1 MRQLATIQEI
11 SAVHPITDKDRIAL
25 AEVLGWQVIVQKSE
39 FEVGTNCVFCE
50 IESVLPP
57 KPEFAFLARNNYRIK
72 TMKMAGVVSQGICF
86 PLSIL
91 PQDREYNVGDDVTD
105 VIGVKQY
112 EATMDKELDR
122 LKVNAPI
129 KHYPNFLMRF
139 AWFRK
144 LALPKK
150 RDKGF
155 PTFMIHCVREL
166 CLGRWM
172 VSRVLKL

>member
-11 SAVHPITDKDRIAL
+11 SAVHPITGKDRIAL

-91 PQDREYNVGDDVTD
+91 PQDR
-105 VIGVKQY
+105 
-112 EATMDKELDR
+112 
-122 LKVNAPI
+122 
-129 KHYPNFLMRF
+129 
-139 AWFRK
+139 
-144 LALPKK
+144 
-150 RDKGF
+150 
-155 PTFMIHCVREL
+155 
-166 CLGRWM
+166 
-172 VSRVLKL
+172 VLRYVCH